1 MASARIYYNYIIGI
15 LFINFTMTTQI
26 KGQDDFILNALKSQP
41 ENFEKFY
48 SNPEKFRLQIIYTQI
63 NRDKRNHPH
72 FKKFTYRTDLKE
84 YFYPAST
91 VKFPAT
97 IIALEKLKEL
107 NIPRKAEIKIH
118 QNRDW
123 QTSVGH
129 DSSSENGKASIEN
142 YIKKILLVSDN
153 DAFNR
158 LYEFIG
164 QETFN
169 QRLKEWGM
177 QESFIRHRL
186 QVPLGMEENKI
197 TNPLSFYDPKGKEI
211 YFQEEQISQ
220 FNFPKKTIFLGKGYM
235 NQKDSLIHQP
245 FDFSDKNS
253 FALEDQQILLKK
265 LLFPESF
272 PKKDRLNLRKED
284 LAFLYQYLSEYPEES
299 TSPHYRKE
307 KYFPTY
313 CKFLYY
319 GSFPDDQIDP
329 NIRIFNKVGAAYG
342 FLTDNMYLVDFENKV
357 EFLLSATI
365 MVNEDAIFNNNHY
378 EYDEEGYPFF
388 RDLGKLF
395 YEIEKNRSKENLP
408 NLKKW
413 KLAYD

>member
-1 MASARIYYNYIIGI
+1 MASARIYYKYIIGI

-123 QTSVGH
+123 QTPVSH
-129 DSSSENGKASIEN
+129 DPSSENGKASIEN

-253 FALEDQQILLKK
+253 FVLEDQQALLKK

-299 TSPHYRKE
+299 TFPYYRKE

-329 NIRIFNKVGAAYG
+329 NIQ
-342 FLTDNMYLVDFENKV
+342 
-357 EFLLSATI
+357 
-365 MVNEDAIFNNNHY
+365 
-378 EYDEEGYPFF
+378 
-388 RDLGKLF
+388 
-395 YEIEKNRSKENLP
+395 
-408 NLKKW
+408 
-413 KLAYD
+413 